1 MILFFPPIT
10 ITVVSVTLMDR
21 IISKSKR
28 GGSAGQKRGKRRKD
42 VELETE
48 EEETG
53 LSIKEKLKVDKKRKA
68 ESQEV

>member
-1 MILFFPPIT
+1 MN
-10 ITVVSVTLMDR
+10 SKDSWMDR
-21 IISKSKR
+21 IIAKSKR
-28 GGSAGQKRGKRRKD
+28 GGSAGGKRRKE
-42 VELETE
+42 VELGTE

>member
-21 IISKSKR
+21 IIAKSKR
-28 GGSAGQKRGKRRKD
+28 GGSEGQKRGKRRKE

-48 EEETG
+48 EEELG